1 MPKKTPK
8 GRVPSLIGGT
18 NGRPVREDV
27 LRRSKCYRC
36 EDELVAGTSSIAIP
50 RLGGGFANKRRVC
63 DACYRAI
70 LKQTSDDLEELCR
83 L

>member
-1 MPKKTPK
+1 MTKKTPK

-36 EDELVAGTSSIAIP
+36 EDELVAGTSCVAIP
-50 RLGGGFANKRRVC
+50 KNGAFTSKRRVC
-63 DACYRAI
+63 DACYQAI
-70 LKQTSDDLEELCR
+70 LKQTSDDLEELRR

>member
-1 MPKKTPK
+1 MSKKTPK
-8 GRVPSLIGGT
+8 GRVPSLIGGS

-36 EDELVAGTSSIAIP
+36 NDELAAKTSCIAIP
-50 RLGGGFANKRRVC
+50 QLGRGFATKRRVC
-63 DACYRAI
+63 DACYQAI
-70 LKQTSDDLEELCR
+70 LKQTSDELEQLRR

>member
-1 MPKKTPK
+1 MTKKTPK

-27 LRRSKCYRC
+27 HRRSKCYRC
-36 EDELVAGTSSIAIP
+36 EDELPGGTSCIAIP
-50 RLGGGFANKRRVC
+50 SLGRGFAPKRRVC
-63 DACYRAI
+63 SVCYHAI
-70 LKQTSDDLEELCR
+70 LKQTSSDLEELWK